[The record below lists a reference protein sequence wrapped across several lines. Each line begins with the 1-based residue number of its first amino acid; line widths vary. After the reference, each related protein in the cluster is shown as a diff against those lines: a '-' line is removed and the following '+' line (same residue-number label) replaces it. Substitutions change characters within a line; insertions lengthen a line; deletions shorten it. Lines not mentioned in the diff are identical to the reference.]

1 MSDIEKMEI
10 EAFNEAMETE
20 APTVEG
26 LQEECAE
33 LQKQNLLLV
42 EQYKSLDE
50 RFMKE
55 KARWQKYKSDLLEDN
70 DALQRRNKL
79 LDQMLS
85 KTLANA
91 NKEKALKLVSIPK
104 FVIVAAAALV
114 AFIVTMELQKLNIVW
129 PSLAFGI
136 QCLSAMVISW
146 CYAIIVERS
155 KK

>member
-10 EAFNEAMETE
+10 EAFNEAMEAE

-114 AFIVTMELQKLNIVW
+114 AFIVTMELQKLNIIW
-129 PSLAFGI
+129 PSLGFGI
-136 QCLSAMVISW
+136 QCLCAMVIAW